1 MVPATRTREN
11 LGPSGEAGA
20 PIDVRGI
27 PTPRASR
34 RRRFRARENMKF
46 PRVNYCFL
54 SKTPRAGFRLNALCK

>member
-46 PRVNYCFL
+46 PRVNWLLFVHNTSSGDL
-54 SKTPRAGFRLNALCK
+54 D

>member
-20 PIDVRGI
+20 PIDVREI

-46 PRVNYCFL
+46 PRVNWLLFVHNTSSGDL
-54 SKTPRAGFRLNALCK
+54 D